1 MPPRSRRALPLRPGP
16 RPSRRRAESPVRP
29 GPRPSRRRAESP
41 VRPGP
46 RPSRRRAAPLR
57 RSSGQAAVEL
67 VALLPLL
74 VAILGALW
82 QLAVAGHA
90 AWSAAGAA
98 EAAARAVAVG
108 ADARAAAR
116 RHLAPPLERGLRVRA
131 SSDGAVRVT
140 LRVPPVVGLRVGTVS
155 AQARFAPQR

>member
-1 MPPRSRRALPLRPGP
+1 MVLRSPPATPLGPGVG
-16 RPSRRRAESPVRP
+16 PS
-29 GPRPSRRRAESP
+29 G
-41 VRPGP
+41 
-46 RPSRRRAAPLR
+46 RAAGWFLR
-57 RSSGQAAVEL
+57 RPTGQAAVEL
-67 VALLPLL
+67 VAVLPLL
-74 VAILGALW
+74 FALLAALW

-116 RHLAPPLERGLRVRA
+116 RRLAAPLERGLRVRT
-131 SSDGAVRVT
+131 SSDGLVRVT

-155 AQARFAPQR
+155 AKARFAPQR